1 MKYYYIPKNLIP
13 IVATLVNVLLNK
25 NVVRYVCI
33 RSIEPIEPESEPAS
47 TKEPTGI
54 MAQQGEIF
62 VSAKCLGL
70 VLEGYLNEVNL
81 NLETIGMGAGIVTAH
96 ELAIQLGCTPHS
108 QESFIN
114 FENALHE
121 QQQ

>member
-1 MKYYYIPKNLIP
+1 MKYYYIPKSLIP
-13 IVATLVNVLLNK
+13 IVATLINVLLNN

-33 RSIEPIEPESEPAS
+33 RSIEPIEPESEPAP

-54 MAQQGEIF
+54 MAQQGEIYI
-62 VSAKCLGL
+62 SSNCLGL
-70 VLEGYLNEVNL
+70 VLEGYLGEVNL
-81 NLETIGMGAGIVTAH
+81 NLETIGMGAGIITAH

-114 FENALHE
+114 FEKSLLSHE
-121 QQQ
+121 R